1 VCQRRRRAVNH
12 GRRAP
17 LIFPARRAKMERSA
31 WSGRLA
37 QACVLQ
43 SAAKHAD
50 VHATGDDMGSEM
62 GSMSLIS
69 WIVVLIILLVYL
81 LPVIK
86 ILHKAGYSGWWVLL
100 LFIPVVNI
108 IFLWVFAYAD
118 WPSLRGSQG
127 RPT

>member
-1 VCQRRRRAVNH
+1 
-12 GRRAP
+12 
-17 LIFPARRAKMERSA
+17 
-31 WSGRLA
+31 
-37 QACVLQ
+37 
-43 SAAKHAD
+43 
-50 VHATGDDMGSEM
+50 MGSEM